1 MTPLERH
8 VSINAL
14 ITIVG
19 IVIAVIYFAHSYHKE
34 KLLEDASLTLSEF
47 CWKHYSQ
54 RLNKDIPSG
63 CFQYFSN

>member
-8 VSINAL
+8 VSISAI
-14 ITIVG
+14 ITIIG
-19 IVIAVIYFAHSYHKE
+19 IVVAVIYFMHDYHKE
-34 KLLEDASLTLSEF
+34 KLLEEASLTPREF
-47 CWKHYSQ
+47 CWKNYSQ